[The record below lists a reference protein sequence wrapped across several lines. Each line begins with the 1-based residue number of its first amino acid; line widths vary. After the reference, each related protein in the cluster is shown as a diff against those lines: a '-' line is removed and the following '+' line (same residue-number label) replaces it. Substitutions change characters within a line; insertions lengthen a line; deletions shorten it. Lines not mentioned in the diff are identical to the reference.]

1 MVTTAKYRKLEMK
14 YKKEKSTAKRIHFF
28 LKFNFLDTLRNPV
41 PPYPLLFRFN
51 FIFILFFYRCFLFL
65 FFMSNFTRAAHSSHF
80 KSIRNR
86 KKWFFMSLGI
96 SKDDPK

>member
-51 FIFILFFYRCFLFL
+51 FIFILFFLSL
-65 FFMSNFTRAAHSSHF
+65 FFVSFFLCPILQGLRIVVISNPSGTGKNGFSC
-80 KSIRNR
+80 
-86 KKWFFMSLGI
+86 L
-96 SKDDPK
+96 